1 MFLSS
6 KNEVQVTIAN
16 RTIIRVILIVV
27 ATFLGLKLI
36 GSLSH
41 VLTLIF
47 VSVFLAIALNPA
59 VSNVSKHLRI
69 KSRIAATAV
78 AYIAV
83 LLILVTFLSLI
94 IPPLVR
100 QTTDFV
106 SNLPQ
111 TIDNF
116 RTQDSSIAH
125 FIRLHKLDSELG
137 QVTSEL
143 RNHIRD
149 LPEPV
154 LATAGRIT
162 GTLVSVITVLIMTFM
177 MLVEGPA
184 WIRRF
189 WRLQPLEKR
198 KQRQEVAMRMY
209 KVVTGYVNGQLLI
222 ALIAALFALVALLIA
237 STALGVSINAV
248 GLAGIIALMGLVPM
262 IGNTIG
268 AVVVVILC
276 LFSSLPLA
284 IIMGIFFLVYQQ
296 IENATLQPY
305 IQSKTNELTP
315 LLVFIAAIV
324 GVAAAGILG
333 ALIAIPLAGCLKIL
347 LEEWLGDRL
356 PRGENEATISTKNKK
371 T

>member
-6 KNEVQVTIAN
+6 KNQVEFTVAN
-16 RTIIRVILIVV
+16 RTIIRIILIVV
-27 ATFLGLKLI
+27 ATILGLKLI
-36 GSLSH
+36 SSLAH

-47 VSVFLAIALNPA
+47 VSIFLAIALNPA
-59 VSNVSKHLRI
+59 VRNVSRHLRI
-69 KSRIAATAV
+69 KSRVAATAV
-78 AYIAV
+78 AYIMV
-83 LLILVTFLSLI
+83 LFILVVFLSLI

-106 SNLPQ
+106 GNLPQ
-111 TIDNF
+111 TIDTF
-116 RTQDSSIAH
+116 RTQDSSLAR
-125 FIRLHKLDSELG
+125 FIRAHKLDTELS

-143 RNHIRD
+143 RNHIKD

-162 GTLVSVITVLIMTFM
+162 GTLVSVITVLVMTFM
-177 MLVEGPA
+177 MLVEGPT
-184 WIRRF
+184 WLERF
-189 WRLQPLEKR
+189 WQLQPPDKR
-198 KQRQEVAMRMY
+198 KQRIAVARRMY

-222 ALIAALFALVALLIA
+222 ALIAALFALVALMIA

-268 AVVVVILC
+268 AVIVVVLC

-333 ALIAIPLAGCLKIL
+333 ALIAIPLAGCIKIF

-356 PRGENEATISTKNKK
+356 PQGSTTAKVSN
-371 T
+371 